1 MTQVKINKTDFTAD
15 VNAGLTRAELKAKY
29 GVPVSVINDWAK
41 ALELTIKIKKAPKY
55 VLVDD
60 VVETTVENIAVE
72 DKLDS
77 APQMEESTTTEFS
90 QGF

>member
-1 MTQVKINKTDFTAD
+1 MTRT
-15 VNAGLTRAELKAKY
+15 EWKAKY

-55 VLVDD
+55 VLVDED
-60 VVETTVENIAVE
+60 TVENIAIE
-72 DKLDS
+72 APKLEPEMGE
-77 APQMEESTTTEFS
+77 AIKTEFA

>member
-1 MTQVKINKTDFTAD
+1 MTQVKINKTDFIAD
-15 VNAGLTRAELKAKY
+15 VNAELTRTELKAKY

-55 VLVDD
+55 VLVDED
-60 VVETTVENIAVE
+60 TVENIAIE
-72 DKLDS
+72 APKLEPEMGE
-77 APQMEESTTTEFS
+77 AIKTEFA

>member
-1 MTQVKINKTDFTAD
+1 MTQVKINKTDFIAD

-41 ALELTIKIKKAPKY
+41 ALNLTITIKKAPKY

-60 VVETTVENIAVE
+60 VAETPVT
-72 DKLDS
+72 
-77 APQMEESTTTEFS
+77 EELETSN
-90 QGF
+90 GY

>member
-15 VNAGLTRAELKAKY
+15 VNAGLTRTELKAKY
-29 GVPVSVINDWAK
+29 GVPVSIINDWAK
-41 ALELTIKIKKAPKY
+41 ALGLTIKIKKTPKY

-60 VVETTVENIAVE
+60 TVENISVE
-72 DKLDS
+72 TEVTS
-77 APQMEESTTTEFS
+77 EPETEVSTTTEFS